1 MKIYGN
7 KKCKWKNFEKI
18 YKKMKKCVDKY
29 WRVIYNKINKTKE
42 REQIPDKIQVKEVQ
56 SKVQLM

>member
-7 KKCKWKNFEKI
+7 KKCKWKNFKKN